1 MSQNICDYQR
11 YLCEITINANEK
23 KQIIAEHTSNDKQ
36 LKQNFQ
42 MNFTY
47 SLNKIISMQLIKKI
61 NEKAALKKLI
71 DFC

>member
-1 MSQNICDYQR
+1 MI
-11 YLCEITINANEK
+11 K

-71 DFC
+71 EFC